1 MSILLSAVHRR
12 DFDSARAQ
20 ERMQAIL
27 EAIAP
32 EPVRHAARCE
42 VRRAGRHV
50 QGTLNLP
57 GHSPRRD
64 LSLCQGKLYDSED
77 SWWRTGSGVPDG
89 SFAIIRDGAEAF
101 EAVTDPA
108 GSRMLWT
115 YKDDGLFVVSN
126 SERAATMYAG
136 RFELN
141 RDVVPWMVST
151 GTRGLFA
158 SYNRHLRQ
166 LPPAAVARLDKRSW
180 HLEVTAGEIRFAEA
194 ARSDAEHLAALD
206 AALAATFASFHAQD
220 ARQAAISLSGGV
232 DSRALAIYLIRDEAA
247 GWRSFTTGSKAA
259 FALADSD
266 VAAARRIATALGLPN
281 SKIVSEIVDGH
292 LPDRLRSFVIA
303 SEGRHDHLSRLD
315 GGAGLMAIY
324 REGNLSIIRGD
335 QSFGRKA
342 SAPQPLAVRASMEF
356 LLCSEIA
363 NLKPH
368 LAAFGLEGQT
378 LPAELRQRPG
388 ETLET
393 WRDRLHQS
401 YRVPMVLAALTEHK
415 AGYCDTLNPL
425 LSRRALELSRSLP
438 DRLRTGKALFREL
451 VQSIG
456 PDLGFVGRVGAPNR
470 LDNLRHREI
479 VRTMREALA
488 SETAAEVFGAPF
500 ARWMRT
506 EIHPVR
512 HFCTRVLQAIGK
524 RRSRQYL
531 HRRPATLTEVHLDPL
546 RLAFRLYIAVTMIDQ
561 LKADAH
567 LAPAVPLLH
576 EAA

>member
-1 MSILLSAVHRR
+1 M
-12 DFDSARAQ
+12 
-20 ERMQAIL
+20 
-27 EAIAP
+27 
-32 EPVRHAARCE
+32 
-42 VRRAGRHV
+42 
-50 QGTLNLP
+50 
-57 GHSPRRD
+57 
-64 LSLCQGKLYDSED
+64 
-77 SWWRTGSGVPDG
+77 
-89 SFAIIRDGAEAF
+89 
-101 EAVTDPA
+101 
-108 GSRMLWT
+108 
-115 YKDDGLFVVSN
+115 
-126 SERAATMYAG
+126 
-136 RFELN
+136 
-141 RDVVPWMVST
+141 
-151 GTRGLFA
+151 
-158 SYNRHLRQ
+158 
-166 LPPAAVARLDKRSW
+166 
-180 HLEVTAGEIRFAEA
+180 AGEIRFAEA

-206 AALAATFASFHAQD
+206 AALAATFASFRAQD
-220 ARQAAISLSGGV
+220 ARHAAISLSGGV
-232 DSRALAIYLIRDEAA
+232 DSRALAIYLTRDEAA
-247 GWRSFTTGSKAA
+247 GWTSFTTGSKAA

-266 VAAARRIATALGLPN
+266 VAAARRIAAALGLPN

-315 GGAGLMAIY
+315 GGAGLMATF

-335 QSFGRKA
+335 QSFGLKA

-356 LLCSEIA
+356 LLCSEVA

-368 LAAFGLEGQT
+368 LAAFGLAGQT
-378 LPAELRQRPG
+378 LPPKLEQQPG

-415 AGYCDTLNPL
+415 AGYFDTLNPL
-425 LSRRALELSRSLP
+425 LSRRALEVSRSLP

-451 VQSIG
+451 VQGIG

-470 LDNLRHREI
+470 LDNMRHREI

-524 RRSRQYL
+524 RRRQYL
-531 HRRPATLTEVHLDPL
+531 HRGPATLTEVHLDPL
-546 RLAFRLYIAVTMIDQ
+546 RLAFRLYIAITMIDQ

>member
-1 MSILLSAVHRR
+1 V
-12 DFDSARAQ
+12 
-20 ERMQAIL
+20 
-27 EAIAP
+27 
-32 EPVRHAARCE
+32 
-42 VRRAGRHV
+42 
-50 QGTLNLP
+50 
-57 GHSPRRD
+57 
-64 LSLCQGKLYDSED
+64 
-77 SWWRTGSGVPDG
+77 
-89 SFAIIRDGAEAF
+89 F
-101 EAVTDPA
+101 EAVSDPA
-108 GSRMLWT
+108 GSRMLWY

-141 RDVVPWMVST
+141 RDVVPWMVSS
-151 GTRGLFA
+151 GTRGPFA

-180 HLEVTAGEIRFAEA
+180 HFEVTAGEIRFAEV

-206 AALAATFASFHAQD
+206 AALAATFASFRPQD
-220 ARQAAISLSGGV
+220 ARHAAISLSGGV
-232 DSRALAIYLIRDEAA
+232 DSRALAIYLARDEAA
-247 GWRSFTTGSKAA
+247 AWESFTSGSRAA

-266 VAAARRIATALGLPN
+266 ASAARRIAGALGLPN
-281 SKIVSEIVDGH
+281 AMMVSEIVDGP

-315 GGAGLMAIY
+315 GGASLMAIFSA
-324 REGNLSIIRGD
+324 GHPSIIRGD
-335 QSFGRKA
+335 QSFGLKA
-342 SAPQPLAVRASMEF
+342 SAPQALAVRASMEL

-368 LAAFGLEGQT
+368 LAAFGLEGHA

-401 YRVPMVLAALTEHK
+401 FRVPMVLAALTEHK
-415 AGYCDTLNPL
+415 AAYVDAINPL
-425 LSRRALELSRSLP
+425 LSRRALEVSRSLP

-451 VQSIG
+451 VQRLG

-470 LDNLRHREI
+470 LDNMRHREI
-479 VRTMREALA
+479 VRTMRESLA
-488 SETAAEVFGAPF
+488 SETAAEIFGAPF

-512 HFCTRVLQAIGK
+512 HFCNRVIPAIRK
-524 RRSRQYL
+524 RQRRYL
-531 HRRPATLTEVHLDPL
+531 RRGPAPLTDVHLDPL
-546 RLAFRLYIAVTMIDQ
+546 RLAFRLYIAITMVDQ

-567 LAPAVPLLH
+567 LAPAVPMFH